1 MASRSGE
8 FERIGSFF
16 KRLSSG
22 FEGAFDLSDD
32 AALLTHAPDEEL
44 VVSVDAI
51 VEGVHCL
58 VGEPPDRLARKA
70 LRVNLSDLAAMG
82 ARPLAYMLTLALP
95 DRIADDWIASFA
107 AGLGRD
113 QERFGVALIGGDSVS
128 TRGPILVSITAFGT
142 VAQGA
147 LLRRDGAKPGD
158 RIYVSG
164 ALGDAALGL
173 RVARGELTD
182 LSPRVAKV
190 LADRYH
196 EPEPRLALGQALA
209 GVATAGLDVSDGLV
223 GDLAHICKASGLRAV
238 IDSAA
243 VPLSA
248 AAETAIRGRPALYT
262 AALAGGDDYE
272 LLFTAPEGATS
283 DLDAVSRR
291 LGISLTP
298 IGTMMAAENDLA
310 ACVEVFDAH
319 GQPIDGLRGW
329 THS

>member
-1 MASRSGE
+1 MALRSGE

-16 KRLSSG
+16 KQLSNG
-22 FEGAFDLSDD
+22 FEGSFDLSDD
-32 AALLTHAPDEEL
+32 AASLTHAPDEEI
-44 VVSVDAI
+44 VVTVDAI

-95 DRIADDWIASFA
+95 DRIADDWIAAFA
-107 AGLGRD
+107 AGLRRD
-113 QERFGVALIGGDSVS
+113 QERFGIALLGGDSVR
-128 TRGPILVSITAFGT
+128 TDGPILVSITAFGT
-142 VAQGA
+142 VAQGK
-147 LLRRDGAKPGD
+147 LVRRNGAGPGD

-173 RVARGELTD
+173 RVARGELPD
-182 LSPRVAKV
+182 LPPRVAKA
-190 LADRYH
+190 LIDRFH
-196 EPEPRLALGQALA
+196 EPEPRLALGQALV
-209 GVATAGLDVSDGLV
+209 GIATAGLDISDGLV
-223 GDLAHICKASGLRAV
+223 GDLAHICKASGLMAT

-248 AAETAIRGRPALYT
+248 PAEMAISGRPALYT

-272 LLFTAPEGATS
+272 LLFTAPDGAAP
-283 DLDAVSRR
+283 DLAAISRR

-298 IGTMMAAENDLA
+298 IGTMTAATNDRG
-310 ACVEVFDAH
+310 ACVEVVDAH
-319 GQPIDGLRGW
+319 GQPIEGLRGW
-329 THS
+329 SHS